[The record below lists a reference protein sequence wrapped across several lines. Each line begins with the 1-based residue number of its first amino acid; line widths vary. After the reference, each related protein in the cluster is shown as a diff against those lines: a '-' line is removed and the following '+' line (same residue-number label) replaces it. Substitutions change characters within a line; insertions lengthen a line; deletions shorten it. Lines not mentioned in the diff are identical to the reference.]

1 MTFPI
6 PNTTGSSVIYADFNY
21 IQNIVEEIMGQG
33 ENGYGISDIDSIPVS
48 QYNKVGIKEWQALS
62 RDLGLIIQHI
72 TNFTTASGISG
83 ITTGTLIRAIPHNL
97 AASTAEYALANR
109 FTCHPAQYFI
119 DPTTGNSVVFSTS
132 SSRTID
138 WGVEIR
144 EIHHTARVS
153 FPTRLIARYFFN
165 QGSYLQWFGG
175 DGNNGLN
182 DLDGEWANFF
192 DHINA
197 SKIYTYSRRQYVNY
211 NSTTTTYNSG
221 TLQVEIV
228 ATIVG
233 SITDPEYGNAIDF
246 NFYYR
251 NLDSSIL
258 IVTPAVSYW
267 EILV

>member
-1 MTFPI
+1 
-6 PNTTGSSVIYADFNY
+6 V
-21 IQNIVEEIMGQG
+21 
-33 ENGYGISDIDSIPVS
+33 
-48 QYNKVGIKEWQALS
+48 
-62 RDLGLIIQHI
+62 
-72 TNFTTASGISG
+72 
-83 ITTGTLIRAIPHNL
+83 
-97 AASTAEYALANR
+97 
-109 FTCHPAQYFI
+109 
-119 DPTTGNSVVFSTS
+119 
-132 SSRTID
+132 
-138 WGVEIR
+138 
-144 EIHHTARVS
+144 
-153 FPTRLIARYFFN
+153 
-165 QGSYLQWFGG
+165 QWFGG

-192 DHINA
+192 DHINE

-211 NSTTTTYNSG
+211 NSTTTTFNSG

-233 SITDPEYGNAIDF
+233 SITDPEYGSAIDF